1 MSPNKAAT
9 PHHNLRTSKGS
20 SHPPNMTPLYQTNA
34 TLTVSASDEE
44 VRLTASRF
52 PSAASLI
59 AQAGIAAAM
68 FVGSMLACRW
78 SEASGAAWAWI
89 CWVPYA
95 IPVLLC
101 ITLLIGLLVQ
111 HRASRTPFAVADT
124 ATLRFPRIDLSLP
137 RAAVFGVTWIRGT
150 VQEFGESRTSRL
162 AAVVYNDDR
171 QNTPTLSVFLE
182 PTGWNSTKPALSR
195 WATLAG
201 VRQLAPI
208 IVAAPAER
216 PLQLTE
222 AAKIELPR
230 ILSA

>member
-1 MSPNKAAT
+1 MSLA
-9 PHHNLRTSKGS
+9 H
-20 SHPPNMTPLYQTNA
+20 QTNA
-34 TLTVSASDEE
+34 TLTVSTFDEE

-59 AQAGIAAAM
+59 AQASIAAAM
-68 FVGSMLACRW
+68 FVGFTLACRW
-78 SEASGAAWAWI
+78 RLPSGAAWAWI

-111 HRASRTPFAVADT
+111 HRASRTPFAVADA

-137 RAAVFGVTWIRGT
+137 RAAVLGVTWIRGNI
-150 VQEFGESRTSRL
+150 QEFGESRTSHL
-162 AAVVYNDDR
+162 AAVVHIEERDNS
-171 QNTPTLSVFLE
+171 PTLSVFLE
-182 PTGWNSTKPALSR
+182 PMGWGSTKPALSR
-195 WATLAG
+195 WTTLAG

-208 IVAAPAER
+208 IVAASAER
-216 PLQLTE
+216 PVQLTE
-222 AAKIELPR
+222 AAKTQLPR